1 MRLHKHFTIHK
12 THKPTATKHKSI
24 CADVFYKKVFLKNFP
39 KSERKHLFRRLFK
52 IKFQSY
58 GMQLY

>member
-39 KSERKHLFRRLFK
+39 KSEGNIYSGDSLR
-52 IKFQSY
+52 
-58 GMQLY
+58 